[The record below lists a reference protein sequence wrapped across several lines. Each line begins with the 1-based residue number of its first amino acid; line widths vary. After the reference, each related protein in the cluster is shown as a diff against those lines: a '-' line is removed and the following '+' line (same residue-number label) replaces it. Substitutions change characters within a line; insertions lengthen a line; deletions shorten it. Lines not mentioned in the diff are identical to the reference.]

1 MTLPKCFLYFF
12 LLYFSFINY
21 ENAREDILTVS
32 QISISIKHKALSK
45 NKNKFYLHFHS
56 LYYSAMFFYFYAFL
70 CYFFAHTKIYIY
82 SNRMKKH
89 HETCKYFKK
98 AKQLKSKQNNF
109 INKYFYWF
117 HCGNFVFTSVT
128 SSTLL

>member
-1 MTLPKCFLYFF
+1 M
-12 LLYFSFINY
+12 

-56 LYYSAMFFYFYAFL
+56 LYYSAIFMLFSWFFICFYF
-70 CYFFAHTKIYIY
+70 CTHIHTHIIPSIYIY

-98 AKQLKSKQNNF
+98 AEAAEEQTKQL
-109 INKYFYWF
+109 Y
-117 HCGNFVFTSVT
+117 
-128 SSTLL
+128 